1 MAAHKKKPK
10 QAPDGR
16 KVICRNKR
24 AFHDYLIEDR
34 IEAGLVLVG
43 TEVKSLREGRA
54 NISDAYAAI
63 EDGEAWLHNAH
74 ISEWPHAAYF
84 NHDPDRKRKLL
95 LHAQQ
100 LKRLRIQVE
109 QRGYTL
115 VALSLYF
122 NKANRAKIELGLAR
136 GKRQVDKRQSIR
148 ERDQMR
154 AAERELDRNR

>member
-1 MAAHKKKPK
+1 MAARKKKPK
-10 QAPDGR
+10 KAPDGR

-24 AFHDYLIEDR
+24 AFHDYQIEDR

-43 TEVKSLREGRA
+43 TEVKSLRDGRA
-54 NISDAYAAI
+54 NIADAFASI
-63 EDGEAWLHNAH
+63 EGDEVWLRNAH

-100 LKRLRIQVE
+100 IKRLKIQTE

-136 GKRQVDKRQSIR
+136 GKRQVDKRHAIR

-154 AAERELDRNR
+154 AAERELDRH